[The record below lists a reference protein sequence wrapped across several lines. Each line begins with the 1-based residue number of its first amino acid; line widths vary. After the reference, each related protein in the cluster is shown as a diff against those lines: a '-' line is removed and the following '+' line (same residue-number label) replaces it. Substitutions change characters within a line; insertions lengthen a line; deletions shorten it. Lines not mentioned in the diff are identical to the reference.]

1 LSRTRVRLFLRAA
14 DAGMTPLEVDAA
26 VATRWTDAEYGAVD
40 EGDGAVRWLEITVSL
55 PGVHRASDVSA
66 EVLADDDARR
76 LSVLATTSGREEPET
91 TSRALKATVP
101 LPRACDGDAAP
112 MVKFSKKKHSLV
124 VRFPAR
130 PKKSREDAATSPAAN
145 AKKASGGDGG
155 SRGSNEREGHEGE
168 PCEGEEAAREDEEN
182 EENPLAEYLAMLGVA
197 SNEMYAAA
205 DVADADRPGPKPG
218 PARTVSRASTSA
230 EAASTSTSRRTS
242 HSALVLSDR
251 PRGPRGGDDRIVTDD
266 ATRTDVR
273 FSSSRASASA
283 PRKSR
288 KKASGR
294 RREWE
299 KNAKKSPSRLLRCVH
314 LARSVSQLDDLAES
328 LASQLHDKGY
338 ATAEFITPEAVR
350 FVRSEI
356 ANVAPFYTP
365 GEIWLGRNDAGAQ
378 ISVKS
383 VRGDRVFW
391 MDPDQIEAGRFDAL
405 ASVLKAIDTL
415 VLDHMARDAR
425 RDANANATKSHDD
438 VYEKKKVATRLA
450 GLADRTHAMLA
461 EYPGRESRFV
471 KHVDNTA
478 RDGRRLTVLCYL
490 NEDWLGEHGG
500 ALKVYDLPEGTRSSG
515 LNARAEKVPL
525 LGEEEDE
532 EDQTVNRGFLN
543 IAPAGGVVAM
553 FYADEIP
560 HEVLPSHRS
569 RHSFT
574 VWYYDQQESEEA
586 SLRGRGGEG
595 ESPSAVARAAHHPT
609 IDGDERS
616 LASNESVL
624 TNRFS
629 ETSDEISADLAA
641 ASFVKTMM
649 TENLSPES
657 AFEAAAALSGPALAT
672 AAAVFGAP
680 GADALLATLKQI
692 SRDELRELRGEMV
705 NMGMGA
711 A

>member
-1 LSRTRVRLFLRAA
+1 MA
-14 DAGMTPLEVDAA
+14 PLEVDAA

-66 EVLADDDARR
+66 EVLADEDARR
-76 LSVLATTSGREEPET
+76 LSVLATTSGCEDPET
-91 TSRALKATVP
+91 TSRTLKATVP

-130 PKKSREDAATSPAAN
+130 LKKSREDAATSRAAN

-155 SRGSNEREGHEGE
+155 SRGSNKREGHEGE
-168 PCEGEEAAREDEEN
+168 PCQGEEAAREDSD

-197 SNEMYAAA
+197 SNEMVAAGR
-205 DVADADRPGPKPG
+205 DVADADGPGPGPGPG
-218 PARTVSRASTSA
+218 PARTLSRASTS
-230 EAASTSTSRRTS
+230 RHTS
-242 HSALVLSDR
+242 HSAVVLSDR
-251 PRGPRGGDDRIVTDD
+251 PRGPRGGDDTKNIVSDD
-266 ATRTDVR
+266 ATRTTDR
-273 FSSSRASASA
+273 FSSRASASFLA

-288 KKASGR
+288 KKR
-294 RREWE
+294 E
-299 KNAKKSPSRLLRCVH
+299 KNAKKTRSSRLLRCVR

-425 RDANANATKSHDD
+425 RNANANATRDD
-438 VYEKKKVATRLA
+438 RVDSKKKTASRLA

-500 ALKVYDLPEGTRSSG
+500 ALKVYDRAGTTSDV
-515 LNARAEKVPL
+515 NVRAEK
-525 LGEEEDE
+525 GDEEEGRR
-532 EDQTVNRGFLN
+532 RGFLE

-586 SLRGRGGEG
+586 SQRGRGGEG

-609 IDGDERS
+609 IDRDG
-616 LASNESVL
+616 ASIPSAG
-624 TNRFS
+624 F
-629 ETSDEISADLAA
+629 EIDDVDDIAA
-641 ASFVKTMM
+641 SSFVKTMM
-649 TENLSPES
+649 TENLSPER

-680 GADALLATLKQI
+680 GADALLATLKRI

>member
-1 LSRTRVRLFLRAA
+1 MA
-14 DAGMTPLEVDAA
+14 PLEVEAA
-26 VATRWTDAEYGAVD
+26 AATRWTDAEGGAVD

-66 EVLADDDARR
+66 EVLADADARR
-76 LSVLATTSGREEPET
+76 LSVMATTSGRETPET
-91 TSRALKATVP
+91 IVP

-112 MVKFSKKKHSLV
+112 RVKFSKKKQTLV

-130 PKKSREDAATSPAAN
+130 EEPRARPRRAA
-145 AKKASGGDGG
+145 KDASGGDGIDSPATLTATDVRKG
-155 SRGSNEREGHEGE
+155 DESEA
-168 PCEGEEAAREDEEN
+168 CLTEAARADSD

-197 SNEMYAAA
+197 PSDIDKSDEMKVVDVKDA
-205 DVADADRPGPKPG
+205 DDADRYGPE
-218 PARTVSRASTSA
+218 PADDDAKEKETPASTSA
-230 EAASTSTSRRTS
+230 DPAPASPASSASETSTT
-242 HSALVLSDR
+242 
-251 PRGPRGGDDRIVTDD
+251 PT
-266 ATRTDVR
+266 
-273 FSSSRASASA
+273 A
-283 PRKSR
+283 PRSR

-294 RREWE
+294 RR
-299 KNAKKSPSRLLRCVH
+299 KALSANSLVAPLRSVR
-314 LARSVSQLDDLAES
+314 LARSVSELDALAER
-328 LASQLHDKGY
+328 LAAGLHDKGY
-338 ATAEFITPEAVR
+338 ATAEFITAEAVR
-350 FVRSEI
+350 VVRSEI

-365 GEIWLGRNDAGAQ
+365 GEIWLGRDDAGAQ

-391 MDPDQIEAGRFDAL
+391 MDPEQIEAGRFDAL

-425 RDANANATKSHDD
+425 RNANANATKSHDD

-500 ALKVYDLPEGTRSSG
+500 ALKVYDRPAGTRSSG

-525 LGEEEDE
+525 GGEEEDE

-609 IDGDERS
+609 VDGDERS

-629 ETSDEISADLAA
+629 DTSDETSADLAA